1 MRSLNPFKIM
11 IMENIENTGL
21 QRFIE
26 AQNDSYDQA
35 LKEIRNGRKLT
46 HWIWYIFPQMKGLGF
61 SYNSEYYGI
70 TSLQEAKDYLENE
83 LLRKRLFEI
92 TESLLMHKG
101 KDIESIMGD
110 IDALK
115 LKSSMTLF
123 DAVQPGSVFSEVLD
137 EFYGGERC
145 RRTLEKIR

>member
-1 MRSLNPFKIM
+1 
-11 IMENIENTGL
+11 MENIENTGL

-35 LKEIRNGRKLT
+35 LKEIINGRKLT

-61 SYNSEYYGI
+61 SYNSEYYGV
-70 TSLQEAKDYLENE
+70 TSLQEARDYLENE

-123 DAVQPGSVFSEVLD
+123 DAVKPGSIFGEVLD
-137 EFYGGERC
+137 GFYGGERC

>member
-1 MRSLNPFKIM
+1 
-11 IMENIENTGL
+11 
-21 QRFIE
+21 
-26 AQNDSYDQA
+26 
-35 LKEIRNGRKLT
+35 
-46 HWIWYIFPQMKGLGF
+46 
-61 SYNSEYYGI
+61 
-70 TSLQEAKDYLENE
+70 
-83 LLRKRLFEI
+83 
-92 TESLLMHKG
+92 MHKG

-123 DAVQPGSVFSEVLD
+123 DAVQPGGIFGEVLD

>member
-1 MRSLNPFKIM
+1 M
-11 IMENIENTGL
+11 IMKNIENTGL

-46 HWIWYIFPQMKGLGF
+46 HWIWYIFPQIKGLGF

-70 TSLQEAKDYLENE
+70 TSLQEARDYLENE

-123 DAVQPGSVFSEVLD
+123 DAVQPGSIFGEVLD
-137 EFYGGERC
+137 GFYGGERC

>member
-1 MRSLNPFKIM
+1 M

-21 QRFIE
+21 KRFIE

-46 HWIWYIFPQMKGLGF
+46 HWIWYIFPQIKGLGF

-110 IDALK
+110 IDAMK

-123 DAVQPGSVFSEVLD
+123 DAVQPGSIFGEVLD

>member
-1 MRSLNPFKIM
+1 M

-123 DAVQPGSVFSEVLD
+123 DAVQPGSIFGEVLD

>member
-1 MRSLNPFKIM
+1 
-11 IMENIENTGL
+11 MENIENTGL

-35 LKEIRNGRKLT
+35 LKEIINGRKLT
-46 HWIWYIFPQMKGLGF
+46 HWIWYIFPQIKGLGF

-83 LLRKRLFEI
+83 LLRKRLFKI

-110 IDALK
+110 IDSLK

-123 DAVQPGSVFSEVLD
+123 DAVQPGSIFGEVLD

>member
-1 MRSLNPFKIM
+1 M

-46 HWIWYIFPQMKGLGF
+46 HWIWYIFPQIKGLGF
-61 SYNSEYYGI
+61 SYNSEYYGV
-70 TSLQEAKDYLENE
+70 TSLQEARDYLENE

-123 DAVQPGSVFSEVLD
+123 DAVKPGSIFGEVLD
-137 EFYGGERC
+137 GFYGGERC

>member
-1 MRSLNPFKIM
+1 M

-46 HWIWYIFPQMKGLGF
+46 HWIWYIFPQIKGLGF

-70 TSLQEAKDYLENE
+70 TSLQEARDYLENE

-101 KDIESIMGD
+101 KDIESIMGG
-110 IDALK
+110 IDSLK

-123 DAVQPGSVFSEVLD
+123 DAVQPGSVFGEVLD

>member
-1 MRSLNPFKIM
+1 
-11 IMENIENTGL
+11 MENIENTGL

-46 HWIWYIFPQMKGLGF
+46 HWIWYIFPQIKGLGF

-83 LLRKRLFEI
+83 LLRKRLFKI

-110 IDALK
+110 IDSLK

-123 DAVQPGSVFSEVLD
+123 DAVQPGSIFGEVLD

>member
-1 MRSLNPFKIM
+1 M

-83 LLRKRLFEI
+83 LLRKRLFKI

-110 IDALK
+110 IDAMK

-123 DAVQPGSVFSEVLD
+123 DAVQPGSIFGEVLD

-145 RRTLEKIR
+145 RRTLEKIC

>member
-1 MRSLNPFKIM
+1 M

-70 TSLQEAKDYLENE
+70 TSLQEARDYLENE

-92 TESLLMHKG
+92 TESLLMYKG
-101 KDIESIMGD
+101 KDIKSIMGD

-123 DAVQPGSVFSEVLD
+123 DAVQPGSVFGEVLD

>member
-1 MRSLNPFKIM
+1 M
-11 IMENIENTGL
+11 IMENIENIGL

-26 AQNDSYDQA
+26 AQNDSYVQA

-46 HWIWYIFPQMKGLGF
+46 HWIWYIFPQIKGLGF

-83 LLRKRLFEI
+83 LLRKRLFKI

-123 DAVQPGSVFSEVLD
+123 DAVQPGSVFGEVLD

>member
-1 MRSLNPFKIM
+1 
-11 IMENIENTGL
+11 MENIEKTGL

-35 LKEIRNGRKLT
+35 LKEIINGRKLT

-70 TSLQEAKDYLENE
+70 TSLQEARDYLENE
-83 LLRKRLFEI
+83 LLRKRLFKI

-123 DAVQPGSVFSEVLD
+123 DAVQPGGIFGEVLD

>member
-1 MRSLNPFKIM
+1 
-11 IMENIENTGL
+11 MENIENTGL

-70 TSLQEAKDYLENE
+70 ASLQEAKDYLENE

-101 KDIESIMGD
+101 KDIESIMVD
-110 IDALK
+110 IDAMK

-123 DAVQPGSVFSEVLD
+123 DAVQPGGIFGEVLD

>member
-1 MRSLNPFKIM
+1 M
-11 IMENIENTGL
+11 IMENIEKTGL

-46 HWIWYIFPQMKGLGF
+46 HWIWYIFPQIKGLGF

-70 TSLQEAKDYLENE
+70 TSLQEARDYLENE
-83 LLRKRLFEI
+83 LLRKRLFKI

-123 DAVQPGSVFSEVLD
+123 DAVQPGGIFGEVLD

-145 RRTLEKIR
+145 RRTLEKIC

>member
-1 MRSLNPFKIM
+1 M
-11 IMENIENTGL
+11 IMENIEKTGL

-46 HWIWYIFPQMKGLGF
+46 HWIWYIFPQIKGLGF

-70 TSLQEAKDYLENE
+70 TSLQEARDYLENE

-123 DAVQPGSVFSEVLD
+123 DAVQPDDIFGEVLD

>member
-1 MRSLNPFKIM
+1 
-11 IMENIENTGL
+11 MENIENTGL

-70 TSLQEAKDYLENE
+70 TSLQEARDYLENE

-92 TESLLMHKG
+92 TESLLMYKG

-123 DAVQPGSVFSEVLD
+123 DAVQPGSVFGEVLD

>member
-1 MRSLNPFKIM
+1 M

-46 HWIWYIFPQMKGLGF
+46 HWIWYIFPQIKGLGF

-70 TSLQEAKDYLENE
+70 TSLQEARDYLENE

-110 IDALK
+110 IDAMK

-123 DAVQPGSVFSEVLD
+123 DAVQPGSIFGEVLD

>member
-1 MRSLNPFKIM
+1 M

-26 AQNDSYDQA
+26 AQNDSYVQA

-46 HWIWYIFPQMKGLGF
+46 HWIWYIFPQIKGLGF

-70 TSLQEAKDYLENE
+70 SSLQEAGDYLENE

-123 DAVQPGSVFSEVLD
+123 DAVRPGSIFGEVLD

-145 RRTLEKIR
+145 RMTLEKIR

>member
-1 MRSLNPFKIM
+1 
-11 IMENIENTGL
+11 MENIEKTGL

-46 HWIWYIFPQMKGLGF
+46 HWIWYIFPQIKGLGF

-110 IDALK
+110 IDAMK

-123 DAVQPGSVFSEVLD
+123 DAVQPGSIFGEVLD

>member
-1 MRSLNPFKIM
+1 
-11 IMENIENTGL
+11 MENIENTGL

-46 HWIWYIFPQMKGLGF
+46 HWIWYVFPQMKGLGF

-70 TSLQEAKDYLENE
+70 TSLQEARDYLENE

-123 DAVQPGSVFSEVLD
+123 DAVQPGSVFGEVLD

-145 RRTLEKIR
+145 KRTLEKIR

>member
-1 MRSLNPFKIM
+1 M

-46 HWIWYIFPQMKGLGF
+46 HWIWYIFPQIKGLGF

-70 TSLQEAKDYLENE
+70 TSLQEARDYLENE

-123 DAVQPGSVFSEVLD
+123 DAVQPGSIFGEVLD

>member
-1 MRSLNPFKIM
+1 M
-11 IMENIENTGL
+11 IMKNIENTGL

-123 DAVQPGSVFSEVLD
+123 DAVQPDDIFGEVLD

>member
-1 MRSLNPFKIM
+1 M

-46 HWIWYIFPQMKGLGF
+46 HWIWYIFPQIKGLGF

-70 TSLQEAKDYLENE
+70 TSLQEARDYLENE

-123 DAVQPGSVFSEVLD
+123 DAVQPGSIFGEVLD

-145 RRTLEKIR
+145 RRTLEKIC

>member
-1 MRSLNPFKIM
+1 M
-11 IMENIENTGL
+11 IMENIENIGL

-46 HWIWYIFPQMKGLGF
+46 HWIWYIFPQIKGLGF

-70 TSLQEAKDYLENE
+70 TSLQEARDYLENE

-110 IDALK
+110 IDAMK

-123 DAVQPGSVFSEVLD
+123 NAVQPDDIFGEVLD

>member
-1 MRSLNPFKIM
+1 M
-11 IMENIENTGL
+11 IMKNIENTGL

-35 LKEIRNGRKLT
+35 LKEIINGRKLT

-70 TSLQEAKDYLENE
+70 TSLQEARDYLENE

-110 IDALK
+110 IDSLK

-123 DAVQPGSVFSEVLD
+123 DAVQPGSIFGEVLD

-145 RRTLEKIR
+145 RRTLEKIC

>member
-1 MRSLNPFKIM
+1 
-11 IMENIENTGL
+11 MENIENTGL

-46 HWIWYIFPQMKGLGF
+46 HWIWYIFPQIKGLGF

-70 TSLQEAKDYLENE
+70 TSLQEAKDYLENK

-123 DAVQPGSVFSEVLD
+123 DAVQPGSIFGEVLY

>member
-1 MRSLNPFKIM
+1 M
-11 IMENIENTGL
+11 IMKNIENTRL

-123 DAVQPGSVFSEVLD
+123 DAVQPGSIFGEVLD
-137 EFYGGERC
+137 GFYGGERC
-145 RRTLEKIR
+145 RRTLEKIC

>member
-1 MRSLNPFKIM
+1 M

-123 DAVQPGSVFSEVLD
+123 DAVQPGSVFGEVLD

>member
-1 MRSLNPFKIM
+1 M
-11 IMENIENTGL
+11 IMENIEKTGL

-46 HWIWYIFPQMKGLGF
+46 HWIWYIFPQIKGLGF

-83 LLRKRLFEI
+83 LLRKRLFKI

-123 DAVQPGSVFSEVLD
+123 DAVQPGGVFGEVLD

>member
-1 MRSLNPFKIM
+1 M
-11 IMENIENTGL
+11 IMENIENIGL

-26 AQNDSYDQA
+26 AQNDSYVQA

-46 HWIWYIFPQMKGLGF
+46 HWIWYIFPQIKGLGF

-70 TSLQEAKDYLENE
+70 TSLQEARDYLENE

-123 DAVQPGSVFSEVLD
+123 DAVQPGSIFGEVLD

>member
-1 MRSLNPFKIM
+1 
-11 IMENIENTGL
+11 MENIENTGL

-61 SYNSEYYGI
+61 SYNSDYYGV
-70 TSLQEAKDYLENE
+70 TSLQEARDYLENE

-110 IDALK
+110 IDSLK

-123 DAVQPGSVFSEVLD
+123 DAVQPGSVFGEVLD

>member
-1 MRSLNPFKIM
+1 
-11 IMENIENTGL
+11 MENIENTGL

-35 LKEIRNGRKLT
+35 LKEIINGRKLT

-70 TSLQEAKDYLENE
+70 TSLQEARDYLENE

-110 IDALK
+110 IDAMK

-123 DAVQPGSVFSEVLD
+123 DAVQPDDIFGEVLD

-145 RRTLEKIR
+145 RITLEKIR

>member
-1 MRSLNPFKIM
+1 M

-83 LLRKRLFEI
+83 LLRKRLFKI

-110 IDALK
+110 IDAMK

-123 DAVQPGSVFSEVLD
+123 DAVQPGSVFGEVLD

-145 RRTLEKIR
+145 RRTLEKIC

>member
-1 MRSLNPFKIM
+1 
-11 IMENIENTGL
+11 MENIENTGL

-35 LKEIRNGRKLT
+35 LKEIREIRNGRKLT

-70 TSLQEAKDYLENE
+70 TSLQEARDYLENE

-92 TESLLMHKG
+92 TESLLMYKG

-123 DAVQPGSVFSEVLD
+123 DAVQPGSVFGEVLD

>member
-1 MRSLNPFKIM
+1 M

-46 HWIWYIFPQMKGLGF
+46 HWIWYIFPQIKGLGF

-70 TSLQEAKDYLENE
+70 NSLQEARDYLENE

-123 DAVQPGSVFSEVLD
+123 DAVQPGSIFGEVLD
-137 EFYGGERC
+137 GFYGGERC
-145 RRTLEKIR
+145 RRTLEKIC

>member
-1 MRSLNPFKIM
+1 M

-46 HWIWYIFPQMKGLGF
+46 HWIWYIFPQIKGLGF

-123 DAVQPGSVFSEVLD
+123 DAVQPGGIFGEVLD

>member
-1 MRSLNPFKIM
+1 
-11 IMENIENTGL
+11 MENIENTGL

-46 HWIWYIFPQMKGLGF
+46 HWIWYIFPQIKGLGF

-110 IDALK
+110 IDSLK

-123 DAVQPGSVFSEVLD
+123 DAVQPGSIFGEVLD

>member
-1 MRSLNPFKIM
+1 
-11 IMENIENTGL
+11 MENIENTGL

-46 HWIWYIFPQMKGLGF
+46 HWIWYIFPQIKGLGF

-70 TSLQEAKDYLENE
+70 TSLQEARDYLENE

-123 DAVQPGSVFSEVLD
+123 DAVQPGSIFGEVLD

-145 RRTLEKIR
+145 RRTLEKIC